1 MLYSQNREGPL
12 TLLEVSLLGE
22 QYVEGSTATNLARS
36 SRSIALL
43 GFLAVHA
50 DAPQPRQRLAVTFWP
65 DSAEAQ
71 ARTNLRRELHHLR
84 VLLGDDPSL
93 VVEPATLMWREW
105 PTCRVDVCV
114 FHRERQ
120 LALQALAAG
129 DQHAMLEHGAA
140 AVEEY
145 RGDLLP
151 GMYDDWVLAEREEL
165 RRQCVEL
172 CDHLVAGWRD
182 AGDLKTAVEYGRIR
196 VRLEPLEEVGYRT
209 LMELQADAGDRAGA
223 IRTFHRCAEILDHEL
238 QVKPSQATETFAER
252 LLSSDGPDIPLAHSP
267 RHARAWL
274 AQRARLV
281 GRDREFDQILECWN
295 SVVEGPP
302 QLLVVI
308 GDAGV
313 GKSRLIAELAH
324 KARTDGA
331 VVATTRCFG
340 MAGTL
345 ALKPVADWLRHPRV
359 QRSLTTLDEIWRAEV
374 DRLLP
379 AATGDTSGGKRE
391 RPLPE
396 PIAASRAMVD
406 AWQRHRFFEGLAR
419 GILAV
424 GQPMLLVLDDLQW
437 CDDETTAWL
446 PFLLSRA
453 AGTPLLI
460 AATARREELAR
471 NAEVSRL
478 LPALRSAGSL
488 IEMPLQPLGR
498 DGVRALA
505 ASFLERELS
514 DEEVSLLATATGG
527 YPLYVMEAIR
537 SASELDQG
545 RPLSS
550 LGDLSSVLRSRLE
563 AASPHAREVAG
574 LASAVGRDFT
584 LDLLTEASD
593 LNVDAVVRS
602 VDELWRQGIF
612 REQASGYDFSHD
624 LVRDAAYASVSP
636 PHRWLLHRRIA
647 QSLQILHG
655 GREDEVAAQ
664 LAEQYDRGG
673 RADRARHY
681 YRRAAQLAAAVF
693 ANSEAV
699 RCFRRCLE
707 LVAQQP
713 AGRARDEEE
722 LDVLLEMAPP
732 LNAIQGYSSP
742 QLQATLER
750 TAHLAEKLS
759 RPRDVMSCFVGLA
772 AVRFV
777 QGHVTD
783 AYEFATRAL
792 DLADADPK
800 TTGQAEWAVAG
811 SLTSL
816 GRLEEALDHF
826 ERSRELSRG
835 SVSLIIGTLPEVHG
849 LAWSAHAH
857 WLLGNSEQA
866 IARCREAVEIARS
879 ADHPYSLAV
888 ALGYT
893 ATTHQLVHDRARA
906 GEAASEL
913 ITLCERYSFSFYGQ
927 WAVVVDGWVRGGEAG
942 IVRIQQGIDKLR
954 SAGQN
959 ARMPYWLYLLAD
971 VMVGAGHT
979 AAARGILDAAL
990 AEAEQHDERW
1000 WMPEVLRARA
1010 RLMSRD
1016 AAVPILC
1023 RAAILAKNQHSRVL
1037 QARCEHD
1044 LAELGVKVDDS
1055 VLSLGR

>member
-1 MLYSQNREGPL
+1 M
-12 TLLEVSLLGE
+12 LEVSLLGE

-50 DAPQPRQRLAVTFWP
+50 DAPQPRQRLAATFWP
-65 DSAEAQ
+65 DSAEQQ

-84 VLLGDDPSL
+84 VLLDDDPSL
-93 VVEPATLMWREW
+93 VVEPTTLMWREW

-114 FHRERQ
+114 FHRERR

-129 DQHAMLEHGAA
+129 NQRAMLEHGAA

-172 CDHLVAGWRD
+172 CDRLVAGWRD
-182 AGDLKTAVEYGRIR
+182 VGDLGKAVEYGRLR
-196 VRLEPLEEVGYRT
+196 VRLEPLEEVGYQT

-223 IRTFHRCAEILDHEL
+223 ISTFHKCAEVLDHEL
-238 QVKPSQATETFAER
+238 QVKPSEATETLAER
-252 LLSSDGPDIPLAHSP
+252 LLRSDGPDMPRARSP
-267 RHARAWL
+267 RHARTRL
-274 AQRARLV
+274 AQRARLA
-281 GRDREFDQILECWN
+281 GRDRELDQILECWK
-295 SVVEGPP
+295 SAGEGRPR
-302 QLLVVI
+302 LLVVT

-313 GKSRLIAELAH
+313 GKSRLISELAH

-340 MAGTL
+340 MAGAL
-345 ALKPVADWLRHPRV
+345 ALKPAADWLRHPRI
-359 QRSLTTLDEIWRAEV
+359 QRSLATLDEIWRAEV
-374 DRLLP
+374 DRLIP
-379 AATGDTSGGKRE
+379 GATGDTAFGKRE
-391 RPLPE
+391 RPPPE
-396 PIAASRAMVD
+396 PIVASRAMVD
-406 AWQRHRFFEGLAR
+406 AWRRHRFFEGLAR

-424 GQPMLLVLDDLQW
+424 DQPTLLVLDDLQW

-446 PFLLSRA
+446 PLLLGRA
-453 AGTPLLI
+453 AGAPLLI
-460 AATARREELAR
+460 AATARRAELAD

-488 IEMPLQPLGR
+488 IEMALPPLER
-498 DGVRALA
+498 NGVRALA
-505 ASFLERELS
+505 ASFLDREPS
-514 DEEVSLLATATGG
+514 DEEVSLLVTATGG
-527 YPLYVMEAIR
+527 YPLYVVEAIR
-537 SASELDQG
+537 SASERDQG
-545 RPLSS
+545 GPLSS

-563 AASPHAREVAG
+563 AASPHAREVAA
-574 LASAVGRDFT
+574 LASAVGRDFS

-593 LNVDAVVRS
+593 LDVDVVVRS

-612 REQASGYDFSHD
+612 REQPSGYDFSHD
-624 LVRDAAYASVSP
+624 LIRDAAYASVSP

-647 QSLQILHG
+647 QGLQILHG
-655 GREDEVAAQ
+655 EREDEVAAQ

-673 RADRARHY
+673 RPDRARHY

-707 LVAQQP
+707 LLAQQP

-722 LDVLLEMAPP
+722 LDVLLEMSPP
-732 LNAIQGYSSP
+732 LNAIHGYSSP

-750 TAHLAEKLS
+750 SAHLAEKLS
-759 RPRDVMSCFVGLA
+759 RPRDLMSCFVGLA

-783 AYEFATRAL
+783 AYLFATRAL
-792 DLADADPK
+792 ELAEAEPN
-800 TTGQAEWAVAG
+800 TAGQAHFVVAG
-811 SLTSL
+811 ILTSL
-816 GRLEEALDHF
+816 GRPEEALDHF
-826 ERSRELSRG
+826 ERCRELSRG
-835 SVSLIIGTLPEVHG
+835 SVSLLQGTLPEVHG
-849 LAWSAHAH
+849 LAFSSHAL
-857 WLLGNSEQA
+857 WLLGNPEQA
-866 IARCREAVEIARS
+866 IARCREAVELAKS

-888 ALGYT
+888 ALGFS
-893 ATTHQLVHDRARA
+893 AITHQLVHDRAGASEAA
-906 GEAASEL
+906 GEL
-913 ITLCERYSFSFYGQ
+913 INLCERYSFSFYDQ
-927 WAVVVDGWVRGGEAG
+927 WGVVIDGWVRGGEAG
-942 IVRIQQGIDKLR
+942 LVRIQQGIDKLR
-954 SAGQN
+954 SAGQY

-971 VMVGAGHT
+971 VMVQAGHT
-979 AAARGILDAAL
+979 EAARGILDAAL
-990 AEAEQHDERW
+990 VAAEQQEERW

-1010 RLMSRD
+1010 RLLSRD

-1023 RAAILAKNQHSRVL
+1023 RAATLAKNQHSRAL
-1037 QARCEHD
+1037 QARCVQD
-1044 LAELGVKVDDS
+1044 LADLGVDVEDS